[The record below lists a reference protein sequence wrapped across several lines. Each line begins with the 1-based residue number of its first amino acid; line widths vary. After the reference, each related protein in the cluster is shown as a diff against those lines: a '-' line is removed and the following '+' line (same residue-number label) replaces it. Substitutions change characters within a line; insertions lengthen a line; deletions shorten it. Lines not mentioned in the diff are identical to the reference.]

1 MRAFT
6 GRICKRFFMLLYM
19 GDCWLQILCRNMFTG
34 ICKCQFPIWKGVKQ
48 NERNHRR
55 CRYICGG
62 YAVLMYPG
70 RGAGGQA
77 YGRNGTERGMGCR
90 QDGQTAGTGRG
101 IAGIMQRTSRVTVST
116 AISGKGSGKGA
127 ARRNAITFFQKE
139 KQYHQMFR
147 KILCHRNLAKMI
159 LAPVKAVH
167 TADIPH
173 VSAIAYR
180 RFCMK

>member
-1 MRAFT
+1 
-6 GRICKRFFMLLYM
+6 MLPYM
-19 GDCWLQILCRNMFTG
+19 GNCWLQNLRRNIFTG

-62 YAVLMYPG
+62 YAVLVHPG
-70 RGAGGQA
+70 RSAGGQA
-77 YGRNGTERGMGCR
+77 DGGNEAERGTGCR
-90 QDGQTAGTGRG
+90 QDGQTAETGRR
-101 IAGIMQRTSRVTVST
+101 ITGIMQRTSRVTVST
-116 AISGKGSGKGA
+116 VISGKGNGKDA
-127 ARRNAITFFQKE
+127 VRRNAITFCRE
-139 KQYHQMFR
+139 KKRHHQIFR
-147 KILCHRNLAKMI
+147 EILCHRNLAKMV
-159 LAPVKAVH
+159 LASVKAVH